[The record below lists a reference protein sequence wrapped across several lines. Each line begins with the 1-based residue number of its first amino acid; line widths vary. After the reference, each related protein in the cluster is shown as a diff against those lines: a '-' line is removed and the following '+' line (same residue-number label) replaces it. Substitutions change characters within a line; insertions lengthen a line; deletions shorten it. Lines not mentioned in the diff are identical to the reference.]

1 MMTDQ
6 TYKND
11 PIDIADVVDEFD
23 NSIEFLEIKRDLLI
37 YAADQAAAVLE
48 ELELQFNH
56 KLKLEPELFKAYM
69 ESDLNESNLL
79 VFSDGYYYLSMSVKA
94 EDASDG
100 NYSLYAVPE
109 ALLYFNDVQDL
120 HEEGYMNADDG
131 SYTQIY
137 PVKEDDPLC
146 EEHSHKPDPE
156 DDDPVT
162 SEDLFAMVVIPLL
175 KDRSFDSFYSCY
187 KNNKELVT
195 LQRELDGLTEF
206 DVMVSDPTGDDQLSL
221 FKNNLSVVIT
231 LVPNNPKCAGL
242 AVTYEDGEYV
252 LYQNIGAIED
262 RIESIAEKIDDM
274 SLENHEMA
282 QPEES
287 ILSEDMLC
295 IPVARSHNFELVLSS
310 LRFMLHHYHNEFVYC
325 FPLSWD
331 AYVYSYNLRSEL
343 LLTTKEGNRSLKPDE
358 LHNLEILKGN
368 ITDYFFKM
376 FH

>member
-1 MMTDQ
+1 MMTDKS
-6 TYKND
+6 YRNES
-11 PIDIADVVDEFD
+11 IDITDVIDEFN
-23 NSIEFLEIKRDLLI
+23 NSIEFLEIKRDLLK
-37 YAADQAAAVLE
+37 YAAAQAAAVLE
-48 ELELQFNH
+48 ELEFQFNR
-56 KLKLEPELFKAYM
+56 KLKLEPELFKTYM

-79 VFSDGYYYLSMSVKA
+79 VFTDGYYYLSVSVTA
-94 EDASDG
+94 EDTSDG

-120 HEEGYMNADDG
+120 SEKRCMNANDG

-137 PVKEDDPLC
+137 PVKEDKQLC
-146 EEHSHKPDPE
+146 ETHSHETEPE
-156 DDDPVT
+156 DDDPVS

-195 LQRELDGLTEF
+195 LQRELDGLAEF
-206 DVMVSDPTGDDQLSL
+206 DVMVSDPTGDSQISL

-231 LVPNNPKCAGL
+231 LVPSNPKRAGL

-274 SLENHEMA
+274 SLENHEMI

-295 IPVARSHNFELVLSS
+295 IPVARSHDLDFVLNS
-310 LRFMLHHYHNEFVYC
+310 LQFMLHHYHNEFVYC
-325 FPLSWD
+325 FPLSWN

-368 ITDYFFKM
+368 ITDYFLKILY
-376 FH
+376 